1 MRWLVLLA
9 ARPVILPLRVEPNTS
24 MDAPGAAFIGTATR
38 AGNLQIGKG
47 AMAGAPTQDRARAL
61 RFADIGEAKVCLVT
75 TMVTGR
81 VIVPRITITPG
92 SARRCVITSNAN
104 LDISSP
110 RGVAVRGYPGR
121 DTMLVSTR

>member
-104 LDISSP
+104 LGISSP
-110 RGVAVRGYPGR
+110 QEETALESHGRGTIHA
-121 DTMLVSTR
+121 SIQ